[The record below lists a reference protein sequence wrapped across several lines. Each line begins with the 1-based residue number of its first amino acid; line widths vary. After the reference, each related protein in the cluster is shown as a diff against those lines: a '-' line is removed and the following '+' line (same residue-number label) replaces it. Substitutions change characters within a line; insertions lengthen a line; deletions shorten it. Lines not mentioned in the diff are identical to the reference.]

1 MQKLQLT
8 TVFACIKNCE
18 LVSLTTAYMH
28 PYSDGLY
35 CIFAPGCGRERQ
47 WDGQMRLGRLRVY
60 CRGHPTGAHITHPV
74 FPKLG
79 WGSGALVLRLNGVGM
94 LIN

>member
-8 TVFACIKNCE
+8 TVFACIKNGE
-18 LVSLTTAYMH
+18 VVSLTTAYMH

-35 CIFAPGCGRERQ
+35 CIFAPGYGEERQ
-47 WDGQMRLGRLRVY
+47 WDGQMRLGRLRVLQESSNW
-60 CRGHPTGAHITHPV
+60 CTHHPV